1 MNQANNTADQTALE
15 RKAKLFIW
23 VVSIAIPVVVT
34 ILYYMPKIEAGSGFR
49 EFLNHL
55 PLFNALN
62 NATTAVVLLLALM
75 AIRRKNLDL
84 HKKLMTG
91 ALVLSA
97 LFLVSYVMYH
107 STSDSTAF
115 PKESPLRGFYLF
127 ILFTHILISAVI
139 VPLVL
144 ITYSRA
150 LAQRFDKH
158 KKLAKITWPL
168 WFYVALT
175 GVIVYLMISPYY
187 PF

>member
-1 MNQANNTADQTALE
+1 MKATNPSTDKASLE
-15 RKAKLFIW
+15 RKAKMFIW
-23 VVSIAIPVVVT
+23 IVSIAIPAAVT
-34 ILYYMPKIEAGSGFR
+34 VLYFMPKIEAGSGFR

-55 PLFNALN
+55 PLFNAMN
-62 NATTAVVLLLALM
+62 NGATAVVLFLALV
-75 AIRRKNLDL
+75 AIKLKNVDL
-84 HKKLMTG
+84 HKKLMTS

-115 PKESPLRGFYLF
+115 PKDNPLRGVYLF
-127 ILFTHILISAVI
+127 VLFTHIVISAVI

-144 ITYSRA
+144 VTYSRA
-150 LAQRFDKH
+150 LAERFDKH

-168 WFYVALT
+168 WFYVAIT
-175 GVIVYLMISPYY
+175 GVVVYLLISPYY